1 VRPLARAGA
10 VLRWSALLVAA
21 ALFLL
26 PFYLLVRNGLATR
39 EELTSPGW
47 TILPAHPRWE
57 NFAAVF
63 DDEDVPFGRSLLN
76 SAVVAV
82 LQTAG
87 SLLLSSAAG
96 YGMARIPYRHSGKV
110 FAAVVA
116 TLLVPASVTFVPTFV
131 MVSSLGWVSDLR
143 GLVVPGMFGA
153 LNAVLF
159 RQHFLEFPRELE
171 DAGRVDGL
179 GRWGVFRRIV
189 LPNST
194 GFLAAVAAITFVGSW
209 NAFLWPLVIAQ
220 DSDSWT
226 VQVALSGLLTAQN
239 PQLNLLFAAA
249 AIAIAPIVL
258 LFAVLQRQLV
268 RGATESGAVTAR

>member
-1 VRPLARAGA
+1 MHLAASASGA
-10 VLRWSALLVAA
+10 LRWIALLIAA
-21 ALFLL
+21 GVFLL

-39 EELTSPGW
+39 AELTSPGW
-47 TILPAHPRWE
+47 TLLPADPQWG

-63 DDEDVPFGRSLLN
+63 DDADVPFARSLLN
-76 SAVVAV
+76 SVLVAV

-87 SLLLSSAAG
+87 SLLLCSAAG
-96 YGMARIPYRHSGKV
+96 YGLARIPYRHSGKV
-110 FAAVVA
+110 LGAVVA

-131 MVSSLGWVSDLR
+131 LVSGLGWVSDLR
-143 GLVVPGMFGA
+143 GLVVPGLFSA
-153 LNAVLF
+153 LNVVLF
-159 RQHFLEFPRELE
+159 RQHFLDFPAELE
-171 DAGRVDGL
+171 DAGRIDGL

-194 GFLAAVAAITFVGSW
+194 GFTAAIAAITFIGSW

-220 DSDSWT
+220 DADSWT

-249 AIAIAPIVL
+249 AVAILPIVL
-258 LFAVLQRQLV
+258 VFAVLQRHLV
-268 RGATESGAVTAR
+268 RGVAESGLHG